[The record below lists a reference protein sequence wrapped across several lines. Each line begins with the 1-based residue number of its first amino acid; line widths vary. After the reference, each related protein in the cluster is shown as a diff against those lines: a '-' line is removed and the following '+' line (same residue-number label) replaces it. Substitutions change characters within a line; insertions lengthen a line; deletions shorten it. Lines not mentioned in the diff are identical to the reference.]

1 MNYILVAATL
11 VSYPFDTCRTIF
23 ASKAKNPPKSL
34 IDYTSRMLQQNN
46 VRGLYAGIL
55 PAVVQIIPYM
65 GINFA
70 LYEKLVN
77 TIDDHD
83 NNDKK
88 AINPAMAGFIS
99 GGSSKL
105 LVYPLDTIKKRLQA
119 QAFQTTM
126 SDNLSS
132 NLKYKGMI
140 DCFVTIAKE
149 EGIGAFYRGLVPT
162 VLKSMVGT
170 SVVFG
175 VYSFTKNALEN
186 DDKTTIRQ

>member
-1 MNYILVAATL
+1 M
-11 VSYPFDTCRTIF
+11 
-23 ASKAKNPPKSL
+23 
-34 IDYTSRMLQQNN
+34 
-46 VRGLYAGIL
+46 G
-55 PAVVQIIPYM
+55 

-132 NLKYKGMI
+132 NLRYIGMI

>member
-1 MNYILVAATL
+1 MNYILVAVTL
-11 VSYPFDTCRTIF
+11 ASCPFGIRRTIF
-23 ASKAKNPPKSL
+23 VSKAKNPPKSL